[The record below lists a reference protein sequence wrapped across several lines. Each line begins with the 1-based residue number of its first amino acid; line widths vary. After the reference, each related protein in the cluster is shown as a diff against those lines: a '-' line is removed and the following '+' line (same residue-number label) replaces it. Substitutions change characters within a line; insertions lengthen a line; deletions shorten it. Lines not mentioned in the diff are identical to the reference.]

1 MDAGTREE
9 HMAEQKRTLQAKTI
23 WAYAYQIQPPQPAA
37 RLHSIKALL
46 DHTHTEA
53 QRDARTWTG
62 RVVVED
68 QITHILIVSD
78 SPEQNHVANRRLEA
92 KLQELNAGFS
102 ITVPIAVVDEP
113 AVTPNAAA
121 AETIPRPS

>member
-1 MDAGTREE
+1 MPNT
-9 HMAEQKRTLQAKTI
+9 KPIPTPKTI
-23 WAYAYQIQPPQPAA
+23 WAYAYQIVPPQPAA
-37 RLHSIKALL
+37 RLHSLKALL
-46 DHTHTEA
+46 DHAHTEA
-53 QRDARTWTG
+53 QRDARTWTS

-78 SPEQNHVANRRLEA
+78 SPEQNHEANLRLEA

-113 AVTPNAAA
+113 ALTPPAVL
-121 AETIPRPS
+121 AETVPHPS